1 MPKNSPPERVRHLPD
16 ILLDALEKLSDGDW
30 RRVTLGPDG
39 DVVVH
44 NRAQVF
50 RVELEPQGTTAKELS
65 ERARHPRTR
74 STSRR
79 HRAHSVPAVG
89 RSHGLRTTL
98 GSAPT
103 LRRPSAC
110 DAPIQFS
117 AAEGAVG
124 ASTN

>member
-1 MPKNSPPERVRHLPD
+1 MPKKSPPERVRHLPD

-50 RVELEPQGTTAKELS
+50 RVELEPQGTTAKKLS
-65 ERARHPRTR
+65 ERARHPAPGRPVADTAPR
-74 STSRR
+74 ASRQS
-79 HRAHSVPAVG
+79 AAPM
-89 RSHGLRTTL
+89 L
-98 GSAPT
+98 SAPPSA
-103 LRRPSAC
+103 RPRPSVVLPPAT
-110 DAPIQFS
+110 PQFRTP
-117 AAEGAVG
+117 EGAVG

>member
-1 MPKNSPPERVRHLPD
+1 MPKKSPPERVRHLPD

-50 RVELEPQGTTAKELS
+50 RVELEPQGTTAKKLS
-65 ERARHPRTR
+65 ERARHPAPGRRVADTAPTASRQSAAPIVSAPPSARTR
-74 STSRR
+74 P
-79 HRAHSVPAVG
+79 SVVLPPATPQF
-89 RSHGLRTTL
+89 RT
-98 GSAPT
+98 P
-103 LRRPSAC
+103 
-110 DAPIQFS
+110 
-117 AAEGAVG
+117 EGAVG